1 MSIKV
6 GSILVWVVLAVLTVW
21 NIRINIKLMKM
32 RMSVAPRDPRN
43 LSATEMKT
51 VKALNHEK
59 RKWAILS
66 QVLFWTSLILVIA
79 AQSMG
84 ILVYFLDLYT
94 LTCIVSNKIDL
105 QAAQVLTSK
114 KSRPAKNADRYFF
127 IYFRR

>member
-1 MSIKV
+1 MKLGNV
-6 GSILVWVVLAVLTVW
+6 LVWVALAVLTVW
-21 NIRINIKLMKM
+21 NIRINMKLMKI

-43 LSATEMKT
+43 LSAAEMGK
-51 VKALNHEK
+51 VKALNQEK

-66 QVLFWTSLILVIA
+66 QVLFWTSLVLVIV

-114 KSRPAKNADRYFF
+114 K
-127 IYFRR
+127 

>member
-6 GSILVWVVLAVLTVW
+6 GSILVWIVLAVLTVW
-21 NIRINIKLMKM
+21 NIRINIKLMKI

-66 QVLFWTSLILVIA
+66 QILFWTSFILAIT
-79 AQSMG
+79 AQSIG
-84 ILVYFLDLYT
+84 ILVYFLDLYI
-94 LTCIVSNKIDL
+94 LTCIVSHKIDM

-114 KSRPAKNADRYFF
+114 K
-127 IYFRR
+127 

>member
-21 NIRINIKLMKM
+21 NSRINIKLMKI

-114 KSRPAKNADRYFF
+114 K
-127 IYFRR
+127 